1 MSLFNILG
9 FFTSKDGSVSIQFG
23 NFLYMITII
32 VLILII
38 YFSIKL
44 CHKRG
49 KHFANKYILAIL
61 IFNFCLHFVKQLLPT
76 YSKEWPNSL
85 WKSTFENL
93 CAALI
98 ILAPFIYISKNKYL
112 KDYMFYIGVISGV
125 GVYLFPAGVFGID
138 LRNIDAIVDVTRFYI
153 CHIPL
158 ALCGIL
164 MVEEGFHKLDYKRLW
179 VLPFSYIGFQTIIF
193 LNDLILFV
201 CQAGAFYDY
210 YGPISDRQS
219 WLDFFYR
226 EGIANESANF
236 GFRESFDSMLSW
248 LYIPY
253 LMTFKLE
260 GRTYF
265 IPVLYQF
272 IPVCILTWPV
282 GLLMSYPWQKEQ
294 YKIDYLSHKIKKIKV
309 ENKSNY
315 KSKLLNNLD

>member
-1 MSLFNILG
+1 MPSTNVLG
-9 FFTSKDGSVSIQFG
+9 FFTNSDGSITIQLG
-23 NFLYMITII
+23 NFLYFLTLIA
-32 VLILII
+32 LILII

-61 IFNFCLHFVKQLLPT
+61 IFNFCLHFVKQLFPT
-76 YSKEWPNSL
+76 YSKDWPNSL
-85 WKSTFENL
+85 WKSSFENL

-112 KDYMFYIGVISGV
+112 KDYMFYIGVISGL
-125 GVYLFPAGVFGID
+125 GVYLFPAAVFGID
-138 LRNIDAIVDVTRFYI
+138 LRNLDSFVDVTRFYI

-179 VLPFSYIGFQTIIF
+179 VLPFSYIGFQMIIF

-210 YGPISDRQS
+210 YGPISEKQS

-226 EGIANESANF
+226 DGIANESANF
-236 GFRESFDSMLSW
+236 GFRESFDSMFSW

-260 GRTYF
+260 GRIYF

-272 IPVCILTWPV
+272 IPVCILAWPI
-282 GLLMSYPWQKEQ
+282 GLIMSYPWQKEQ
-294 YKIDYLSHKIKKIKV
+294 YKIDYLNHKIKKAKIETKV
-309 ENKSNY
+309 NY
-315 KSKLLNNLD
+315 KSKLLNKLD